1 MQYTKVPGDTFENL
15 QLNAGILVDGF
26 EMSNG
31 VPTYTS
37 IIGATGGGVTHATNP
52 EFTDWGEDI
61 DNIPNNTMELK
72 RVKSYDATL
81 SGTFKA
87 ITPTLMG
94 MLIASGAVDSQDAT
108 HYIPSHK
115 LTTTDFKDIAW
126 IGDYSDKNDGTTAG
140 YLIVVLHNTLN
151 TTGFQIQSNDDGKGD
166 FAFEFHA
173 HYSIKTP
180 DTPPFEYYIK
190 KGTAVTSGGN
200 GTP

>member
-1 MQYTKVPGDTFENL
+1 MQYTKVPNDTFENL

-37 IIGATGGGVTHATNP
+37 IIGVTGGGVSHATNP
-52 EFTDWGEDI
+52 EIKNWGEDM
-61 DNIPNNTMELK
+61 DNVPDNAMELK
-72 RVKSYDATL
+72 RVKSYDPTL
-81 SGTFKA
+81 SGTFKS
-87 ITPTLMG
+87 ITAL
-94 MLIASGAVDSQDAT
+94 LINKLIVAGAVDPDDAT

-115 LTTTDFKDIAW
+115 LTTSDFHDIAW

-151 TTGFQIQSNDDGKGD
+151 TSGFQIKSNDDGKGD

-173 HYSIKTP
+173 HYSIDSP

-190 KGTAVTSGGN
+190 KGTA
-200 GTP
+200 